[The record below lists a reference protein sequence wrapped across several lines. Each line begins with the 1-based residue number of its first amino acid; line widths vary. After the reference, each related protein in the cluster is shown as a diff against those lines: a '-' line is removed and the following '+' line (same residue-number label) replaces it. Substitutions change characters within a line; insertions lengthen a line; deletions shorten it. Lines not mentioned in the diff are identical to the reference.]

1 MPAFFM
7 LHADEDDAGRTSKA
21 DRQNSVILWGQT
33 MAVPFTPLQRTLVMI
48 SRVSRRWRP
57 RSLLQL
63 VLLAF
68 LVVMLP
74 LAVLMF
80 QAGQALTELSRLA
93 DVSARQAVEETR
105 RARTLSALALE
116 MERGAR
122 QYAVLEQESLLDIY
136 YERLAEY
143 QTLLTLHRELL
154 PDNPDVAAL
163 DAQLDELARLPELP
177 IEEFRERLVAFYPFS
192 QNTDAMRRATNEQI
206 DLRIEAIRERA
217 TNVQNRLWLQ
227 TAAMVSA
234 SLVLMLYFS
243 WLIIRPVRQLE
254 RRILGLGSGNKPQAK
269 TLIQGPAE
277 LVQLDQRLDWLA
289 SRLEELEEQK
299 QQFLRHMSHELKTPL
314 ASVREGSSLL
324 ADGVAGELTPRQREI
339 LDLIEASGS
348 ELQRLIEQLLDY
360 NLLQHNRAIEPERLD
375 IATVIKEVLAKHRLA
390 LDNKGMRVG
399 CFDAPLEWQADR
411 TAIICILDNLISN
424 AIAYGEDGGRLE
436 VRAHRHHDYLI
447 IEVANSGEAIAN
459 EDRERLFEAFYQ
471 GRIRRK
477 GPLKGSGIGLSVA
490 ADCARLHHGSLALVE
505 DSRLDVCFRLTLPRL
520 TSALPIVDEA
530 RDTDA
535 YDGGSFI
542 KEPFVNEP
550 VIKEPFIKGA
560 YFEEPYHK
568 APRANE
574 SGRQEPRLG
583 AGRHTFTA
591 RKP

>member
-1 MPAFFM
+1 
-7 LHADEDDAGRTSKA
+7 
-21 DRQNSVILWGQT
+21 
-33 MAVPFTPLQRTLVMI
+33 MAVPLTPLQRTLVMT
-48 SRVSRRWRP
+48 SRVSRRWHP

-80 QAGQALTELSRLA
+80 QAGQALTELSKLA

-116 MERGAR
+116 MERAAR

-136 YERLAEY
+136 YERLNEY
-143 QTLLTLHRELL
+143 ETLLTLHRELL
-154 PDNPDVAAL
+154 PNNPEVAAL
-163 DAQLDELARLPELP
+163 DAQLEELARLPELP

-192 QNTDAMRRATNEQI
+192 QNTDAMRRATNDQI
-206 DLRIEAIRERA
+206 DLRIEAISERA
-217 TNVQNRLWLQ
+217 MNVQNRLWLQ
-227 TAAMVSA
+227 SAAMVSA
-234 SLVLMLYFS
+234 SLILMLYFS

-254 RRILGLGSGNKPQAK
+254 RRILGLGSGNKPQAM
-269 TLIQGPAE
+269 TRIQGPAE
-277 LVQLDQRLDWLA
+277 LVQLDRRLDWLA
-289 SRLEELEEQK
+289 ARLEELEEQK

-390 LDNKGMRVG
+390 LANKGMRVV
-399 CFDAPLEWQADR
+399 CFDVPLEWQADR
-411 TAIICILDNLISN
+411 SAISCILDNLISN

-436 VRAHRHHDYLI
+436 LRAHRHHDYLI
-447 IEVANSGEAIAN
+447 IEVANSGEAIAD
-459 EDRERLFEAFYQ
+459 EDRGRLFEAFYQ
-471 GRIRRK
+471 GRTRRK

-490 ADCARLHHGSLALVE
+490 ADCARLHYGSLALVE

-520 TSALPIVDEA
+520 TSALPIADGALEA
-530 RDTDA
+530 A
-535 YDGGSFI
+535 SYDSESFR
-542 KEPFVNEP
+542 KEPFVREP
-550 VIKEPFIKGA
+550 FIKEPFIKDT
-560 YFEEPYHK
+560 FVKDTFVKESSCEEPYNK
-568 APRANE
+568 ALRASE
-574 SGRQEPRLG
+574 SDRHEPRLG
-583 AGRHTFTA
+583 AGHIPLTT

>member
-1 MPAFFM
+1 
-7 LHADEDDAGRTSKA
+7 
-21 DRQNSVILWGQT
+21 
-33 MAVPFTPLQRTLVMI
+33 MI
-48 SRVSRRWRP
+48 SRVTRRWRP

-136 YERLAEY
+136 YERLNEY
-143 QTLLTLHRELL
+143 QTLLALHRELL
-154 PDNPDVAAL
+154 PDSPEVVAL
-163 DAQLDELARLPELP
+163 DAQLEELADLPELP
-177 IEEFRERLVAFYPFS
+177 IEDLRERLVAFYPFS
-192 QNTDAMRRATNEQI
+192 QNTDAMRRATNEKI
-206 DLRIEAIRERA
+206 DRRIEAIRERA

-234 SLVLMLYFS
+234 SLILMLYFS

-254 RRILGLGSGNKPQAK
+254 RRILGLGSGSKPQSVR
-269 TLIQGPAE
+269 LIQGPAE
-277 LVQLDQRLDWLA
+277 LVQLDKRLDWLA

-324 ADGVAGELTPRQREI
+324 ADGVAGELSPRQREI
-339 LDLIEASGS
+339 LDLIEASGR

-390 LDNKGMRVG
+390 LDNKGMRVS

-436 VRAHRHHDYLI
+436 IRARRDPDYLM
-447 IEVANSGEAIAN
+447 IEVANSGEAIAD

-520 TSALPIVDEA
+520 TSALPLVERALESTTHDNQ
-530 RDTDA
+530 TSHA
-535 YDGGSFI
+535 YNKFRLN
-542 KEPFVNEP
+542 KEPLIDEDLNKDFLNKNLLKKDFLKKELLTEELSNKAPYVNEP
-550 VIKEPFIKGA
+550 YFNEPDVN
-560 YFEEPYHK
+560 

-574 SGRQEPRLG
+574 SGRHEPRRG
-583 AGRHTFTA
+583 AAGHTSSTV
-591 RKP
+591 RKR